1 MSVCKCMYVCMYVY
15 MYVCVR
21 EVMRAYVRITTILLV
36 TIFIKYIS
44 PEISFL

>member
-1 MSVCKCMYVCMYVY
+1 MYVCMYVY